1 MGKIYYAGNCPI
13 CCKYGRLEIDK
24 DIANN
29 EYIVICEECLAE
41 WKSPQ
46 DALGNRNGQRNFGT
60 GKVRLRCATLDEI
73 KALGWDKFIVDV
85 GEE

>member
-1 MGKIYYAGNCPI
+1 MGKIYYTVNCPV
-13 CCKYGRLEIDK
+13 CCKYGRLEINK
-24 DIANN
+24 DITNN
-29 EYIVICEECLAE
+29 EYILICEECLAK

-46 DALGNRNGQRNFGT
+46 DALEHRNGQRNFGT
-60 GKVRLRCATLDEI
+60 GKVRAATLDEI